1 MEFPESEIAEIK
13 KFIDLLNSQKNSVV
27 VVEGKRDS
35 AALIKLGYSGK
46 IIEFHRFNGM
56 IKFTDSAAKYRKLIL
71 LLDGDRKGRYLTK
84 KIIGLL
90 EHRTK
95 IDLLFKKKLV
105 TITKG
110 KIRFI
115 EQLTCYESYFV

>member
-1 MEFPESEIAEIK
+1 MEFPESEIVEIK
-13 KFIDLLNSQKNSVV
+13 KFINLLNSQKNSAV

-46 IIEFHRFNGM
+46 ILEFHRFNGM
-56 IKFTDSAAKYRKLIL
+56 IKFADSAAKYRKLIL

-115 EQLTCYESYFV
+115 EQLVCYESYLV